1 MIDDIETCR
10 WVGGSSR
17 RTVSC
22 CAAARRRS
30 TSVSAGPAP
39 APTPTSSAS
48 TAFRPTSSGWS
59 SSSSTPA
66 PGRCSP
72 PDPVAYAC
80 PKRLNRVNPPPP
92 PKKNYT
98 FTAFPL
104 FSPLLLS
111 FGTYNHPR
119 PFITGLFPCN
129 GLWSWLFPLFFP
141 LLLPFGTCC
150 YTWPSQPHLTL

>member
-92 PKKNYT
+92 KKKT
-98 FTAFPL
+98 TL
-104 FSPLLLS
+104 SPLSPYFPPYYCPLVLTTTFGLLLRV
-111 FGTYNHPR
+111 FFLVMGCGR
-119 PFITGLFPCN
+119 G
-129 GLWSWLFPLFFP
+129 FFP
-141 LLLPFGTCC
+141 YSFPYYYPLVLAVTLG
-150 YTWPSQPHLTL
+150 PHNHT